1 MRATD
6 IIWKNFIHYDK
17 MHKYFLLKNDEMN
30 KTDIRMNKIKIF
42 FGYRGSDRL
51 KTRNRSFGFWMCHL
65 RKAE

>member
-30 KTDIRMNKIKIF
+30 RNLIHNRHSYGHNQDIFWIHT
-42 FGYRGSDRL
+42 GT
-51 KTRNRSFGFWMCHL
+51 TRSA
-65 RKAE
+65 KAIALNLT

>member
-30 KTDIRMNKIKIF
+30 KNLIHNRHSYGHNKDI
-42 FGYRGSDRL
+42 
-51 KTRNRSFGFWMCHL
+51 FWIQVPPDPQ
-65 RKAE
+65 K